1 MFDFSKIANF
11 ITEGDFSMKP
21 FIVAIIGILLLFAF
35 FKVLMGGNNWMK
47 VFGKNFVLSKNKGFL
62 ILFVLN
68 FFLFIADIFTTL
80 LNKNILHLVEL
91 NPVYRV
97 TQSFLPIILLN
108 LVVFLVVWVAYFKYG
123 AVYRFFWIGLLIML
137 IFLRVTAVSNALSWN
152 GVEFTEEKLVEME
165 KTFTPEYKQEALVY
179 YGKVYYS
186 PFFFCLLVFFFWC
199 LDNKGFRKDQI
210 LLSKNFEVK
219 KWELENIEIILVFFV
234 FLEYYY

>member
-1 MFDFSKIANF
+1 
-11 ITEGDFSMKP
+11 
-21 FIVAIIGILLLFAF
+21 
-35 FKVLMGGNNWMK
+35 MK

-123 AVYRFFWIGLLIML
+123 AVYRFFWIGLLVMIV
-137 IFLRVTAVSNALSWN
+137 FLRLTAINNALSWN

-219 KWELENIEIILVFFV
+219 K
-234 FLEYYY
+234 